1 MNALDDSSE
10 ALVVTIDGPAGAGKS
25 TVARRLA
32 KRLGYRLL
40 DTGAL
45 YRAVALLASRRGVGW
60 DDGAALAAIAD
71 GLELEFRL
79 DGDRNCVFVAGEEV
93 TDAIR
98 APAISEAASR
108 VSSLPALRAALLD
121 LQRRLGAAG
130 GVVVEGRDTGTVVFP
145 EARAKFFLTASDEVR
160 AERRHRELRARGG
173 AESFEQT
180 LGEIRARDARDQS
193 REVAP
198 LKAAPDAIHLD
209 SSAMG
214 VDAVI
219 AAMQRVVEDRRG
231 AEKVRNPAR

>member
-79 DGDRNCVFVAGEEV
+79 DGDRNQCKCPPSRTRRTSWGATRPRCITRTEWMI
-93 TDAIR
+93 AS
-98 APAISEAASR
+98 ISRS
-108 VSSLPALRAALLD
+108 
-121 LQRRLGAAG
+121 Q
-130 GVVVEGRDTGTVVFP
+130 
-145 EARAKFFLTASDEVR
+145 
-160 AERRHRELRARGG
+160 
-173 AESFEQT
+173 
-180 LGEIRARDARDQS
+180 
-193 REVAP
+193 
-198 LKAAPDAIHLD
+198 
-209 SSAMG
+209 
-214 VDAVI
+214 
-219 AAMQRVVEDRRG
+219 
-231 AEKVRNPAR
+231 